1 MAEERQVM
9 LATTTLSTRSL
20 VSRSRFDSVNSSM
33 LIEVVTAFLVS
44 IPARLSSLSVP
55 HKDRTTNKS
64 IKQAEVT
71 VLTSELQSQI
81 NTLLAFTSGTS
92 NTLHLAVK
100 KDELWDKKGTELWN
114 LCTRLQRSA
123 GHHGQ
128 GDGFLVAEAVEK
140 QSSTSYTSLLAL
152 ARLLA
157 FLFIDCS
164 FRASV
169 KARRKAGKRETDEDN
184 YEQGD
189 LSQITRLM
197 KISIK
202 TARLCLEHQH
212 TDLASKVLERA
223 AAYEDNLSRDRAVA
237 GVNRSTESDDQD
249 RETYL
254 RLRLDYLGLRM
265 LLVRTLVLP

>member
-1 MAEERQVM
+1 
-9 LATTTLSTRSL
+9 L
-20 VSRSRFDSVNSSM
+20 
-33 LIEVVTAFLVS
+33 
-44 IPARLSSLSVP
+44 
-55 HKDRTTNKS
+55 
-64 IKQAEVT
+64 EVT
-71 VLTSELQSQI
+71 VLASELQSQI

-100 KDELWDKKGTELWN
+100 KDELWDNKGTELWN

-123 GHHGQ
+123 GHHNQ
-128 GDGFLVAEAVEK
+128 GDGFRVTETVEK
-140 QSSTSYTSLLAL
+140 QLSASYTSLLAL

-169 KARRKAGKRETDEDN
+169 KARRKAGKRVIDEDN
-184 YEQGD
+184 RGPED
-189 LSQITRLM
+189 ISQITRLM

-212 TDLASKVLERA
+212 TDLAAKVLERA
-223 AAYEDNLSRDRAVA
+223 AAYENNLSRDRVVA
-237 GVNRSTESDDQD
+237 GVNGSMDSDDKD
-249 RETYL
+249 REPHL

-265 LLVRTLVLP
+265 LLVRTPLPLCHTKC